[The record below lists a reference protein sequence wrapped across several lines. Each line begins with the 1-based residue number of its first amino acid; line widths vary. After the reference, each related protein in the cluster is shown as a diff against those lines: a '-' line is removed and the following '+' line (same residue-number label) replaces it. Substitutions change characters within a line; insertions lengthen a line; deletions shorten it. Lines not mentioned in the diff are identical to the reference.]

1 MVLGCGCT
9 LQWRNNVRD
18 GVSNLRRLD
27 CLLNCLFRRRSQTLR
42 VTGFAILQFP
52 VCTSIHGAK
61 CCIMTSQVQHT
72 AIYGSRAI
80 RWTFS
85 FICVLLRFHRRSS
98 LKYDMVGSSDFC
110 FLSYCAVYDGCKY
123 SNTPRPKCRVC
134 LCEHYTIS
142 FLSLCRLI
150 RRHQTYT

>member
-1 MVLGCGCT
+1 MDAHYSDAIMGAMAS
-9 LQWRNNVRD
+9 QIS
-18 GVSNLRRLD
+18 GVSIVYSTVCSGAD
-27 CLLNCLFRRRSQTLR
+27 HRRSASLALPYSSSR
-42 VTGFAILQFP
+42 V
-52 VCTSIHGAK
+52 SIHGAT

-142 FLSLCRLI
+142 FLSLCRLRSI